1 MTGQDGEAISY
12 AKLAPID
19 DRRDVAARFKSLPE
33 DQRLALT
40 ETMREHKIPGPSQ
53 MSVEQVKFARALIS
67 AAAKTA
73 VEGGYDYESA
83 LEDQRF
89 AEAEARKATAPTS
102 TDDLDF
108 QARLE
113 SAQGNDFKQ
122 HSEGESTPEG

>member
-1 MTGQDGEAISY
+1 
-12 AKLAPID
+12 
-19 DRRDVAARFKSLPE
+19 
-33 DQRLALT
+33 
-40 ETMREHKIPGPSQ
+40 
-53 MSVEQVKFARALIS
+53 
-67 AAAKTA
+67 

-83 LEDQRF
+83 LEDELF

-122 HSEGESTPEG
+122 HSGGEPVPGG

>member
-1 MTGQDGEAISY
+1 
-12 AKLAPID
+12 
-19 DRRDVAARFKSLPE
+19 
-33 DQRLALT
+33 
-40 ETMREHKIPGPSQ
+40 
-53 MSVEQVKFARALIS
+53 
-67 AAAKTA
+67 

-89 AEAEARKATAPTS
+89 AEAEARKASAPTS
-102 TDDLDF
+102 TDDPDF